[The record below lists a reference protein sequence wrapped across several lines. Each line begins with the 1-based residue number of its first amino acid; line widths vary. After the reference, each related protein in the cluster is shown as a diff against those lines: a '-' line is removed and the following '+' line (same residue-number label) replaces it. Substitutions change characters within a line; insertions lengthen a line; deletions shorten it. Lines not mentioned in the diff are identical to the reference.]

1 MTGSTKAR
9 LARLEAAALAQLAQ
23 HDEAVNLAR
32 NLALSALTDEE
43 LETLALEVEASLPR
57 PMVERVRAMSD
68 AELERLVREG
78 MR

>member
-1 MTGSTKAR
+1 MTGSIKAR
-9 LARLEAAALAQLAQ
+9 LARLEAATLAQ